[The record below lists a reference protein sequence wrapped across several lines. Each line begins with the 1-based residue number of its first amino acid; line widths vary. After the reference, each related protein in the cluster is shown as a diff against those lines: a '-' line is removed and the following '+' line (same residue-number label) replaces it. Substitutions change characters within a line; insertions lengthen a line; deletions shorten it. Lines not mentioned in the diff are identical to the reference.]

1 MKTLPKIATTQ
12 APAAAEAAQ
21 DTRPAYYCQNPRCAG
36 TPTFPSFCHGMPMV
50 TR

>member
-1 MKTLPKIATTQ
+1 MANATATVQ
-12 APAAAEAAQ
+12 TDTSA

-36 TPTFPSFCHGMPMV
+36 TATFQSTCCGMQMV

>member
-1 MKTLPKIATTQ
+1 MANANSPVQTD
-12 APAAAEAAQ
+12 AAA

-36 TPTFPSFCHGMPMV
+36 TATFAGTCCGKPMV

>member
-1 MKTLPKIATTQ
+1 MANANVTVQTGTSA
-12 APAAAEAAQ
+12 

-36 TPTFPSFCHGMPMV
+36 TATYAGTCCGMPMV